1 MKKIPVIT
9 LSLLIISLS
18 ALRAEDTSFLFQ
30 PKGSNFYVYGKGQ
43 NTFIITQSKLTG
55 LKLDRQISQL
65 SSGKR
70 INSASDDP
78 AGFAVAEKM
87 NGLLNQL
94 KQESMN
100 AEDMRNFHNFVES
113 AIAQDQ
119 NLLQRIRQ
127 LIVQS
132 SSGILNSEEREYI
145 QTEIDQLLKQINMN
159 ARFLQFNTISII
171 PDLTT
176 QNLGL
181 DAVDVIRNANN
192 SMGIVDDAMTKLTK
206 KRIIRGVQSNVLTF
220 QIEGKSYQYINLQ
233 RTESNISDLDM
244 AEGIS
249 NLIKNSVLLQ
259 SQHGLIIR
267 SK

>member
-9 LSLLIISLS
+9 LSLFIAFSS
-18 ALRAEDTSFLFQ
+18 ALTAEDNSFLFQ
-30 PKGSNFYVYGKGQ
+30 PNGSNFYVYGKGQ
-43 NTFIITQSKLTG
+43 NNFIITQSKLTE
-55 LKLDRQISQL
+55 LKLNSQISQL

-87 NGLLNQL
+87 KGLLNQL

-119 NLLQRIRQ
+119 ALLQRIRQ

-132 SSGILNSEEREYI
+132 SSGILNSEDREYI
-145 QTEIDQLLKQINMN
+145 QAEIDQLLKQINMN

-171 PDLTT
+171 PELTA

-181 DAVDVIRNANN
+181 DAVDVVRNANN

-206 KRIIRGVQSNVLTF
+206 KRIVQGVQSNVLTF

-259 SQHGLIIR
+259 SQHGLIL
-267 SK
+267 KEK

>member
-9 LSLLIISLS
+9 LSLFIAFSSVLT
-18 ALRAEDTSFLFQ
+18 AENSSFLFQ
-30 PKGSNFYVYGKGQ
+30 PNGSNFYVYGKEQ
-43 NTFIITQSKLTG
+43 NNFIITQSKLTE
-55 LKLDRQISQL
+55 LKLNSQISQL

-87 NGLLNQL
+87 KGVLNQL

-119 NLLQRIRQ
+119 ALLQRIRQ

-132 SSGILNSEEREYI
+132 SSGILNSEDREYI
-145 QTEIDQLLKQINMN
+145 QAEIDQLLKQINMN
-159 ARFLQFNTISII
+159 AKFLQFNTISII
-171 PDLTT
+171 PELTT

-181 DAVDVIRNANN
+181 DAVDVVRNANN
-192 SMGIVDDAMTKLTK
+192 SMGVVDVALTKLTK
-206 KRIIRGVQSNVLTF
+206 KRIIQGVQSNVLTF

-233 RTESNISDLDM
+233 KTKSNISDLDM

-249 NLIKNSVLLQ
+249 DLIKNSVLLQ

>member
-1 MKKIPVIT
+1 MKFFSVIT
-9 LSLLIISLS
+9 LSLFITSFSGLEAKDS
-18 ALRAEDTSFLFQ
+18 SFLFQ
-30 PKGSNFYVYGKGQ
+30 PSGSNFYIYGKGQ
-43 NTFIITQSKLTG
+43 NNFIITQSKLTG
-55 LKLDRQISQL
+55 LKLDSQISRL

-78 AGFAVAEKM
+78 AGFAVAESMK
-87 NGLLNQL
+87 GLLNQL

-113 AIAQDQ
+113 AVAQDQ
-119 NLLQRIRQ
+119 ALLQRIRQ

-132 SSGILNSEEREYI
+132 SSGILNSEDRQYI

-159 ARFLQFNTISII
+159 ARFLQFNSMSII

-176 QNLGL
+176 RNLGL
-181 DAVDVIRNANN
+181 DAVDVVHNVNN
-192 SMGIVDDAMTKLTK
+192 SIGIVDEAMTKLTK
-206 KRIIRGVQSNVLTF
+206 KRIINGVQSNVLTF
-220 QIEGKSYQYINLQ
+220 QIEGKSYQYLNLQ

-259 SQHGLIIR
+259 SQHGLILK